1 MVPGEVVGL
10 HSLPVELLHDVQLL
24 ALSEH
29 LPYTSKRLRQVY
41 HGSSPLYRAKYIFF
55 RLYDVRNE
63 SDMLTRAL
71 RYPSCS
77 IDVLEAFRLLVKRN
91 RDGNKESFPETD
103 PQEDGTPLKAT
114 PEKEEK
120 DAKKRLFDLPRRL
133 FRNLDKRPKWTDN
146 DAPLPYLRHLFNTFK
161 DDDDVGLRP
170 DANANQGYALTKA
183 VHIRSIPLVQ
193 FLLEHGAS
201 PEPKDCLAIIVAIRQ
216 KNLPLV
222 KMLIERP
229 GASSS
234 KKRRR
239 LEDRVKPDVK
249 MLKEAVRCK
258 ARDITEYLYHEKGVV
273 PDMTTLQMMM

>member
-1 MVPGEVVGL
+1 M
-10 HSLPVELLHDVQLL
+10 
-24 ALSEH
+24 
-29 LPYTSKRLRQVY
+29 
-41 HGSSPLYRAKYIFF
+41 F
-55 RLYDVRNE
+55 N
-63 SDMLTRAL
+63 RAL

-77 IDVLEAFRLLVKRN
+77 IEVLEAFRLMVKRN
-91 RDGNKESFPETD
+91 RESFPETN
-103 PQEDGTPLKAT
+103 PQEDGTPLEAAA
-114 PEKEEK
+114 EKEEK
-120 DAKKRLFDLPRRL
+120 DAKKRSVHLFDLPRRL
-133 FRNLDKRPKWTDN
+133 FRNLENRPRWTDN
-146 DAPLPYLRHLFNTFK
+146 DAPLPYLRHIFDTFK
-161 DDDDVGLRP
+161 GDDDEPRP

-183 VHIRSIPLVQ
+183 VHIRFIPLVR
-193 FLLEHGAS
+193 FLLDHGAS

-222 KMLIERP
+222 KMLIERQESP
-229 GASSS
+229 SGPSSS

>member
-1 MVPGEVVGL
+1 
-10 HSLPVELLHDVQLL
+10 
-24 ALSEH
+24 
-29 LPYTSKRLRQVY
+29 
-41 HGSSPLYRAKYIFF
+41 
-55 RLYDVRNE
+55 
-63 SDMLTRAL
+63 MLTRAL

-91 RDGNKESFPETD
+91 KESFPETD
-103 PQEDGTPLKAT
+103 LQDDGTPLEAT

-120 DAKKRLFDLPRRL
+120 DAKRRLFDLPRRL

-146 DAPLPYLRHLFNTFK
+146 DAPLPYLRHLFDTFK

-183 VHIRSIPLVQ
+183 VHIRFIPLVR

-216 KNLPLV
+216 KNLALV
-222 KMLIERP
+222 KMLIERQESP
-229 GASSS
+229 SGPSSS